1 MMARQTR
8 QHWEEREREREKVK
22 GGERAHLNVRK
33 VQSLARDICRH
44 QNVLCLVLERVDRLL
59 SHFLVQPP
67 VNGASVHSLE
77 QQVLVHSVN
86 VVLLESAVGS
96 AVGSE

>member
-1 MMARQTR
+1 M
-8 QHWEEREREREKVK
+8 E
-22 GGERAHLNVRK
+22 GERAHLNVRK

-59 SHFLVQPP
+59 SHFLVQTP

-77 QQVLVHSVN
+77 QQVLVHSVH